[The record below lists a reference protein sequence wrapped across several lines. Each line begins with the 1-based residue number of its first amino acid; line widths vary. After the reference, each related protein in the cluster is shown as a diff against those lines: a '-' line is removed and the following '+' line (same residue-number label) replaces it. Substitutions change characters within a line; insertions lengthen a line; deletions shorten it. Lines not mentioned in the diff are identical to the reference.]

1 MVNYILP
8 LPNNTQNVFSFLQ
21 PPSLVFF
28 LCVSSYSLIP
38 GLQQTTIQ
46 VITLP
51 IGAGQVERGSD
62 VPAMHSFHMKER
74 VPSNSCEGD
83 FAWAFGIGT
92 VGKYTYSVY
101 YRVT

>member
-8 LPNNTQNVFSFLQ
+8 VPNKTPRMFFSFLQ

-28 LCVSSYSLIP
+28 FFLSSYSLIP

-51 IGAGQVERGSD
+51 IGAGQVDKEGLMSQ
-62 VPAMHSFHMKER
+62 PCTHS
-74 VPSNSCEGD
+74 S
-83 FAWAFGIGT
+83 
-92 VGKYTYSVY
+92 
-101 YRVT
+101 